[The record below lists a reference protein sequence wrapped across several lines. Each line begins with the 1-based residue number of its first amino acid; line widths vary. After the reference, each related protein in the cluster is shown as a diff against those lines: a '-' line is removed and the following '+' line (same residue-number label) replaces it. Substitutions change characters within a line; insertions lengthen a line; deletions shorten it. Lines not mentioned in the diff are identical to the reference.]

1 MAYKPL
7 VVSAIAKDTGWP
19 IDGHKIYVAKW
30 SYDPDSWHIYG
41 WEDPEAEAMAKTI
54 WQSLT
59 EAGMQLHDSWEDF
72 KADWDAEKPVTDMV
86 LTFKDE
92 QLEILKVEQEEDPD
106 EEVPGDL
113 PFPDVKVEPRKPT
126 DKGGILLLPMKKNL
140 GDVSE
145 SHPDWKLISCP
156 ECGAECYEFPEAHR
170 LQLTQG
176 VKLMCTECGI
186 KAGLVKAYSPKNMP
200 HPDGN
205 RAKRRSKNYKALKR
219 MEKAARRKP

>member
-41 WEDPEAEAMAKTI
+41 WEDPEADLMAETV

-59 EAGMQLHDSWEDF
+59 EAGAELHDNWEDF
-72 KADWDAEKPVTDMV
+72 KKDWDAKKPVTDMV
-86 LTFKDE
+86 MTFKDE
-92 QLEILKVEQEEDPD
+92 QLEILKVEQEESDEPD
-106 EEVPGDL
+106 EEVAL
-113 PFPDVKVEPRKPT
+113 P
-126 DKGGILLLPMKKNL
+126 LPLFKNL
-140 GDVSE
+140 GDVRE
-145 SHPDWKLISCP
+145 NHPDWKLIKCP
-156 ECGAECYEFPEAHR
+156 ECGQQCYEFPATTR

-176 VKLMCTECGI
+176 FKIMCTECAI
-186 KAGLVKAYSPKNMP
+186 KAGVVRGYTSKNMP

-205 RAKRRSKNYKALKR
+205 RAKRRSKNFKALKK
-219 MEKAARRKP
+219 MEKAARRRKP